1 MNTGDS
7 MYISPYIP
15 HSFTTRENKKNILG
29 NILALTYAD
38 KLNTESLNE
47 FSAIG
52 YKLTKR
58 FNLNLKNKLN
68 AFKSSLLY
76 HLHNSS
82 ISKQNFYELSGIK
95 IQEIF
100 KKKKLPKSNLI
111 NKIANI
117 LKINTRDLMPP
128 IQDHYVKIQKYNK
141 NRSWYYPSI
150 KKKEFLFVELA
161 NLAHLPM
168 SKAFE
173 LNILKDSKNT
183 TEFSIPTHQYLYN
196 IGSTK
201 N

>member
-117 LKINTRDLMPP
+117 LKL
-128 IQDHYVKIQKYNK
+128 
-141 NRSWYYPSI
+141 
-150 KKKEFLFVELA
+150 
-161 NLAHLPM
+161 
-168 SKAFE
+168 
-173 LNILKDSKNT
+173 
-183 TEFSIPTHQYLYN
+183 IPE
-196 IGSTK
+196 I
-201 N
+201 